1 MAHEEH
7 DRLVLLQELL
17 DLVLAD
23 GNPRHHLEVHHIT
36 CTPAGVSC
44 IQQHSHAAV
53 KPCAP
58 ARSPRA
64 GGQRLGGLFPSPPGG
79 PCKTTCGATAC
90 VDYLYLLTGR
100 QAFPAAR
107 KAGPEAQDQAFWT
120 PD

>member
-58 ARSPRA
+58 VLGDSAWA
-64 GGQRLGGLFPSPPGG
+64 GFFSALQGG
-79 PCKTTCGATAC
+79 PARLPA
-90 VDYLYLLTGR
+90 GR
-100 QAFPAAR
+100 LHV
-107 KAGPEAQDQAFWT
+107 WT
-120 PD
+120 ICIC